1 MSRTFRPCT
10 LQTALAAVALALA
23 AAPASAATWSKTS
36 TAAGSTCEAIK
47 NNSVANSI
55 DNNPYDAAPTSCILG
70 KPTSSDAGA
79 VVSAWGNTG
88 ANGAWSA
95 AQVTNQGGSGF
106 GVKNAA
112 TTSADASEGSSPEHA
127 LDNNQRTDAILYS
140 FDKTVALTSL
150 VTGWSSTDQ
159 DITVLRYTGA
169 GAPSMGSFNLSTGA
183 TPTSN
188 MLGNGWALMGNY
200 AYTPTSGQTSIALG
214 NTGMWASSHWLVM
227 AYSTAFGST
236 IKGSSNAG
244 QTLTGNND
252 YFKLLSVSGVNSN
265 KVSEPTVLA
274 LAGLG
279 LFGVA
284 WSRRAKK
291 QAA

>member
-1 MSRTFRPCT
+1 MSRTFRPST
-10 LQTALAAVALALA
+10 LSTVLAAAAFALA
-23 AAPASAATWSKTS
+23 AAPASAATWSKMS
-36 TAAGSTCEAIK
+36 TADGSNC
-47 NNSVANSI
+47 NSI
-55 DNNPYDAAPTSCILG
+55 VNGTNYASAPTSCKLNG
-70 KPTSSDAGA
+70 TASADADA

-88 ANGAWSA
+88 TNGAWSA
-95 AQVTNQGGSGF
+95 AKVTNQGASGF
-106 GVKNAA
+106 GVRNAA
-112 TTSADASEGSSPEHA
+112 TSSDDGSEGTSPEHA

-140 FDKTVALTSL
+140 FDKTVALNSL

-159 DITVLRYTGA
+159 DITVLRYTGT
-169 GAPSMGSFNLSTGA
+169 GAPTMSSFNLGTGA
-183 TPTSN
+183 TPASN

-200 AYTPTSGQTSIALG
+200 AFTPTGGQTSIALG
-214 NTGMWASSHWLVM
+214 NTGNWASSHWLVM

-236 IKGSSNAG
+236 IKGSSNAS
-244 QTLTGNND
+244 QTLTGGND
-252 YFKLLSVSGVNSN
+252 FFKLLSVSGVNSN

>member
-1 MSRTFRPCT
+1 MSRTFRPST
-10 LQTALAAVALALA
+10 LSTVLAAAAFALA
-23 AAPASAATWSKTS
+23 AAPASAATWSKMS
-36 TAAGSTCEAIK
+36 TADGSNC
-47 NNSVANSI
+47 NSI
-55 DNNPYDAAPTSCILG
+55 VNGTNYASAPTSCKLNG
-70 KPTSSDAGA
+70 TASADADA

-88 ANGAWSA
+88 TGGTWSA

-106 GVKNAA
+106 GVKNGA
-112 TTSADASEGSSPEHA
+112 TGSADAAEGSSPEHA

-150 VTGWSSTDQ
+150 ITGWSTEDQ
-159 DITVLRYTGA
+159 DITVLRYTGT
-169 GAPSMGSFNLSTGA
+169 GAPPMGSFNISTG
-183 TPTSN
+183 TNPSSN

-200 AYTPTSGQTSIALG
+200 AYAARGNNTTTVSLE
-214 NTGMWASSHWLVM
+214 NTGLWASSHWLVM

-236 IKGSSNAG
+236 IKGNSGAG
-244 QTLTGNND
+244 QTLTGSNLAVAGTTD